1 MSKLSLTLV
10 AFLVVSTFARARPTG
25 DVAGDFAA
33 NYENLAHGALSRYFD
48 DGTFL
53 VRATV
58 ELLDDEDLPAL
69 PAGGG
74 LGTLPGLPG
83 LPAGGFS
90 VPSEEQI
97 ASVQLEILVD
107 TTYTARD
114 RDFIEYLVSL
124 AADLDTGRGDLI
136 HVRRTFFPRDNRAV
150 GQHRRTDPPWIDPP
164 PTLPKSAAS
173 DTSSPLPPP
182 SLRDPAAEMTDRL
195 FEILPLVLVCF
206 TALACAWILGR
217 AILSGRGD
225 SEERILSRLG
235 AWRKRRKEETP
246 IRPAVSLPEARPAPP
261 TAPSPPPAPAPAAS
275 PSINQRHA
283 LLDALVGD
291 PRLSGQVL
299 RHWILRDNRKGTAHA
314 VALLSATDPQ
324 LLAML
329 REVLGPEATR
339 AIEAGLNAETPF
351 SEDETTSAARTF
363 LRDFRKASQRQGET
377 PDSELFGFLDQLNE
391 TQIAYVLKGE
401 SAGVVGFALTQIAPE
416 KTSAILARLEP
427 AARARL
433 LVGMGNVSQ
442 IPREVCREM
451 ADRLSLK
458 AMEATNMQFV
468 AADGLESILKLIDG
482 LPLDEQFG
490 YIHAIGE
497 LDIHLA
503 RRLRER
509 TVTFAELGSLP
520 DRFLGPRLQA
530 LDPDTLALALLRA
543 ESGLRDKLL
552 SLLPER
558 QRLMMQSAMEARRQS
573 PRDELDAAAR
583 RLLKSI
589 RDEIR
594 RQGRPQ

>member
-1 MSKLSLTLV
+1 MPTRSLILVTLLV
-10 AFLVVSTFARARPTG
+10 ASVFARIPSARG
-25 DVAGDFAA
+25 AGADPAA
-33 NYENLAHGALSRYFD
+33 HYENLAHGALSRYFD

-58 ELLDDEDLPAL
+58 ELLDEEDLPAL
-69 PAGGG
+69 PAAGS
-74 LGTLPGLPG
+74 LGALPGLPG
-83 LPAGGFS
+83 LGSGDFAATP
-90 VPSEEQI
+90 VEDQI

-124 AADLDTGRGDLI
+124 SADLDTARGDLVR
-136 HVRRTFFPRDNRAV
+136 VRRTFFPRDNRAV
-150 GQHRRTDPPWIDPP
+150 GQNRRNDPPWKDPVPTPSTTP
-164 PTLPKSAAS
+164 PDTAPRLPELA
-173 DTSSPLPPP
+173 P
-182 SLRDPAAEMTDRL
+182 RDPATEATDRIFDL
-195 FEILPLVLVCF
+195 LPLLVVCF

-217 AILSGRGD
+217 AIFAGRGD
-225 SEERILSRLG
+225 SEERMLSRLG
-235 AWRKRRKEETP
+235 AWRKRRKPEDDP
-246 IRPAVSLPEARPAPP
+246 RPALVLPEPRPA
-261 TAPSPPPAPAPAAS
+261 PPPAPAATTTATPAPAS
-275 PSINQRHA
+275 PNHRPA
-283 LLDALVGD
+283 LLDALVGN

-299 RHWILRDNRKGTAHA
+299 RQWILRDARKGTAQA
-314 VALLSATDPQ
+314 VAVLAGTDPQ

-329 REVLGPEATR
+329 RDILGPEATR
-339 AIEAGLNAETPF
+339 AIETGLNAETPIA
-351 SEDETTSAARTF
+351 EDEAASAARTF
-363 LRDFRKASQRQGET
+363 LRDFRKASQRQAEA
-377 PDSELFGFLDQLNE
+377 PDADLFGFLDQLHE

-458 AMEATNMQFV
+458 AMEAANMQFV
-468 AADGLESILKLIDG
+468 AADGIESILKLIDG

-509 TVTFAELGSLP
+509 TITFAELGSLP

-543 ESGLRDKLL
+543 DTPLRDKLL